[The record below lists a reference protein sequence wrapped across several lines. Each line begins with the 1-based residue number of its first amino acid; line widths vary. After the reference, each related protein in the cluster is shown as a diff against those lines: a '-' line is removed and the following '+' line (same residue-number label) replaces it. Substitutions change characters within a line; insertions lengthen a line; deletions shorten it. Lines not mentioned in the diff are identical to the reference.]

1 MRNNAGK
8 KKQNRIV
15 GFSRKVLV
23 PSFAGAAYAMS
34 RMTVTVLAAG
44 GDVLSPLA
52 PHPKPDDGGMGCIV
66 RDSFGV
72 TWIITCPNP
81 DKTE

>member
-1 MRNNAGK
+1 MMRNNAGK
-8 KKQNRIV
+8 KKQNRIA

-44 GDVLSPLA
+44 GEIPVPSQSRL
-52 PHPKPDDGGMGCIV
+52 
-66 RDSFGV
+66 
-72 TWIITCPNP
+72 TT
-81 DKTE
+81 